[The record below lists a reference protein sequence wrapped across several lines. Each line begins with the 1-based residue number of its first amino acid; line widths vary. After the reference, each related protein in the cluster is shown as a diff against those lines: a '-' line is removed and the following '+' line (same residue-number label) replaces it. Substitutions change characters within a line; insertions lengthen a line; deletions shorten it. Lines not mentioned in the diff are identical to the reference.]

1 MIRLVVLGLVVNLIL
16 PVGTAARPAGAPLQG
31 DPQAVAEVQA
41 AFQKFLA
48 ARSWRARIKSPAG
61 EEQTFAH
68 VAPDRFHMVLKQGT
82 QTSEMFMIGGE
93 MWIRSSGG
101 CQKLPVS
108 IPILNP
114 REAME
119 HSSDAKVTVAKN
131 GPETIEG
138 ISTQTYTMIVET
150 QGKQVRQKL
159 YVATGSNL
167 LRRIEIPSDRGTTS
181 IDYFDYD
188 AQITINNP
196 PC

>member
-1 MIRLVVLGLVVNLIL
+1 M
-16 PVGTAARPAGAPLQG
+16 
-31 DPQAVAEVQA
+31 E
-41 AFQKFLA
+41 
-48 ARSWRARIKSPAG
+48 
-61 EEQTFAH
+61 H

-82 QTSEMFMIGGE
+82 QTSEMFMIGRE
-93 MWIRSSGG
+93 MWIRSNGG

-119 HSSDAKVTVAKN
+119 HSSDTKVTVTKG

-138 ISTQTYTMIVET
+138 ASTRTYTMTVET
-150 QGKQVRQKL
+150 QGRQVRQKL

-167 LRRIEIPSDRGTTS
+167 PRRIEIPSDQGTTS

>member
-1 MIRLVVLGLVVNLIL
+1 MVRLVLLGLVISLIL
-16 PVGTAARPAGAPLQG
+16 PVRSAAGPAGAPFQG

-41 AFQKFLA
+41 AFQKFVA
-48 ARSWRARIKSPAG
+48 GIKSPAG
-61 EEQTFAH
+61 EEHTFEH

-119 HSSDAKVTVAKN
+119 HSSDAKVTVTK
-131 GPETIEG
+131 GGSETIEG

-167 LRRIEIPSDRGTTS
+167 LRRIEIPSDQGTTS